1 MMEQQDNFMKD
12 AKGNLIAID
21 NIKEIDLERHRLV
34 TEIIDKSKALR
45 EQLIKFKVDIM
56 GDIEAFCQLSF
67 ERYDAPVGGKKGNI
81 TLTSFDGRYKVV
93 RQVQDVLAF
102 DEGLQAAKALI
113 DECVHEWTDGA
124 NSNVRTLINDAFQVD
139 KEGKISTSRVL
150 GLRRHQMQDPSGKW
164 EKAMLAIAESLR
176 VDGSVPYIRVYERVG
191 KEGKYEAISLDVA
204 GV

>member
-1 MMEQQDNFMKD
+1 MNQMNDGFMKD
-12 AKGNLIAID
+12 AKGNLIALE
-21 NIKEIDLERHRLV
+21 NIKEIDLQRHQLV
-34 TEIIDKSKALR
+34 MEIIEKSKAVR
-45 EQLIKFKVDIM
+45 DQLVKFKADIM

-124 NSNVRTLINDAFQVD
+124 NANIRTLINDAFQVD

-150 GLRRHQMQDPSGKW
+150 GLRRHQMDDPSGKW
-164 EKAMLAIAESLR
+164 EKAMQAIAESLR
-176 VDGSVPYIRVYERVG
+176 VDGTVPYIRVYERVG
-191 KEGKYEAISLDVA
+191 TEGKYEAISLDVA